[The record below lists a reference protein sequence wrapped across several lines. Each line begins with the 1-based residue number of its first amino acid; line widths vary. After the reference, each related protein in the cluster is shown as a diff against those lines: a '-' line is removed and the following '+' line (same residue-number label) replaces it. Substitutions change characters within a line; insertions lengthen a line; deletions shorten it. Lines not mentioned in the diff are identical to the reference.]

1 MSYSQQEVIA
11 ALELYNKT
19 KSIHAVIDTLGY
31 PSKTR
36 MYDWIKQMPGYV
48 KGTGT
53 SIKMID
59 VHQVN

>member
-19 KSIHAVIDTLGY
+19 KSIRAVIDTLGY

-36 MYDWIKQMPGYV
+36 MYDWIKQMPGSYF
-48 KGTGT
+48 KGWG
-53 SIKMID
+53 SYHEERKYL
-59 VHQVN
+59 